1 MSKLRLGDESINFSQ
16 ERVSKVE
23 IIKENE
29 IGGVSSY
36 ELESDGDIT
45 RASFDVGDSF
55 SDIKSIDDYV
65 LFNAFSNCT
74 GLTGSV
80 NFPNLT
86 SIGTSGLTNAF
97 YNCTGLTGSVNF
109 PNLTSVGDNA
119 LNKAFYNCTGITEI
133 HFRADAQATIEA
145 QSTYSSKFGA
155 TNATI
160 YFDL

>member
-86 SIGTSGLTNAF
+86 S
-97 YNCTGLTGSVNF
+97 
-109 PNLTSVGDNA
+109 VGDNA